1 MQTTTNQKTPWMTRA
16 ELASHYRIS
25 KRTVDSWTASK
36 KIPFRKIGRRILFN
50 IEQVEAA
57 MVKCYDAK

>member
-1 MQTTTNQKTPWMTRA
+1 MTRT
-16 ELASHYRIS
+16 ELANHYRIS

-36 KIPFRKIGRRILFN
+36 LIPFRKIGRRILFN

-57 MVKCYDAK
+57 MVKNFDAK